1 MPVFIQNKQ
10 CPFSDTAV
18 RKWYEPHFFIADSAS
33 KMPDFVAEFHCRS
46 NFASKTALFDAE
58 KVPDCNFASKMP
70 DFVAELHCRSNFASK
85 TALFVAE
92 TVPDCNF
99 ASKMPD
105 FVAETVIKQN
115 RRMILHS
122 SSCIVAKN
130 SLNKFIVILT

>member
-33 KMPDFVAEFHCRS
+33 KSAV
-46 NFASKTALFDAE
+46 FDAE
-58 KVPDCNFASKMP
+58 SVPDCNSASKMP
-70 DFVAELHCRSNFASK
+70 DFVAEFHCRSNFASK